1 MINGRWT
8 LERVLGS
15 GATATVYAARDA
27 TGTRVALKLLSEEMS
42 TRPDIR
48 ERFEREGQAAQTI
61 PHGGVV
67 RVLEHDATDPRN
79 TYLAMELLEGETL
92 AERVSREGSIPT
104 EELLQIVNQVLDV
117 LVVAHAQGVV
127 HRDLKPGNLFLT
139 NAGGVKVLDFGV
151 ARVTE
156 PGSKRPG
163 THLGVTL
170 GTAAYMAPE
179 QAQGRS
185 AEVDGRSDLFSVGA
199 MMFRLVTGR
208 RVHECENEAQLL
220 AAMATQPAPKVATV
234 APNVPTGIASII
246 DVALSFSRD
255 ARYWE
260 ARAMQNDVRAVL
272 AGRPP
277 QNATLSLSSREQE
290 TVLAGPV
297 APPSDPADQLGAPE
311 EDRKTSIEG
320 QVLAER
326 YRIEQ
331 LLGSGGMG
339 AVYRGTHIHMRKAV
353 AVKVLH
359 REMTVLPEVVAR
371 FEREAVAAARIE
383 HPNVATAT
391 DFGRLDDGSFYLV
404 LEYVE
409 GRSLRELLD
418 TERKLP
424 ALRALHITA
433 QIVAA
438 LSAAHAAGIVH
449 RDLKPDNVM
458 LVERKGDPD
467 FVKVLDFGI
476 AKLSAE
482 DTAGQPALTQ
492 IGSVFGTPEY
502 MSPEQAKGEPVDA
515 RADLY
520 TVGLLLYEMLTGQTP
535 FQHDDMIAV
544 LTAQMTQPP
553 PPLPADVDPNLSALV
568 MTQLAKEPAERI
580 QTADELLQRLQQMLG
595 YDPLSVPQSV
605 IGSVQVAYH
614 PAVLDPTQPGDSPAS
629 STTGIAATLPDA
641 GGPSAASAGAAVAP
655 VTDPLAR
662 LRQRAP
668 TLFRT
673 YPIAGRSVPV
683 WAIGGGAAIV
693 GLVATVAVLLLFT
706 VASEPDSA
714 RRGQAQAGEA
724 TTSKT
729 DAAQDQLLRQAAS
742 GEQKALKTLDA
753 RPENQRSLAEWK
765 ALGRGHA
772 KAGEIDRSVTAYARA
787 LRLDPSLNADQQL
800 QRDLRRALDD
810 PRVQAQALELCKKS
824 LGSVGPDL
832 LHDLWDAHRRD
843 SKTKSYA
850 DRAMQ
855 VLSEQSVR
863 DQASPALSV
872 ALDLQQARG
881 CAAHKKLLPRAAK
894 YADARSDPYLRRLL
908 ATKGCGFLGLGD
920 CYSCVRGDPNLRPA
934 LDRARATPAPDFA
947 PTSVPKQPAAK

>member
-1 MINGRWT
+1 M
-8 LERVLGS
+8 LGA

-27 TGTRVALKLLSEEMS
+27 SGQRVALKLLSEEMS

-61 PHGGVV
+61 PHTGVV
-67 RVLEHDATDPRN
+67 QVLEHGGSDPHN
-79 TYLAMELLEGETL
+79 AYLAMELLEGETL
-92 AERVSREGSIPT
+92 AERVTREGFIPADD
-104 EELLQIVNQVLDV
+104 LLRIVDQVLDV
-117 LVVAHAQGVV
+117 LIVAHAQGVV

-139 NAGGVKVLDFGV
+139 TAGGVKVLDFGI

-156 PGSKRPG
+156 LGSKRAG

-179 QAQGRS
+179 QAQGRN

-208 RVHECENEAQLL
+208 RVHECETEAQLL

-246 DVALSFSRD
+246 DVALSFSKD

-272 AGRPP
+272 AGRSP
-277 QNATLSLSSREQE
+277 QNATRALSSREQE
-290 TVLAGPV
+290 TLLGGAATP
-297 APPSDPADQLGAPE
+297 APAPE
-311 EDRKTSIEG
+311 VEPSASEGDRETSIEG

-326 YRIEQ
+326 YQIEE

-359 REMTVLPEVVAR
+359 REMTMHPEVVAR

-391 DFGRLDDGSFYLV
+391 DFGRLEDGSFYLV

-418 TERKLP
+418 TEQKLP

-438 LSAAHAAGIVH
+438 LGAAHAAGIVH

-502 MSPEQAKGEPVDA
+502 MAPEQAKGEPVDA

-520 TVGLLLYEMLTGQTP
+520 TVGLLLYEMLSGRTP
-535 FQHDDMIAV
+535 FEHEDMIAV

-553 PPLPADVDPNLSALV
+553 PPLSPDVDPELSGLV
-568 MTQLAKEPAERI
+568 MTQLAKEPAQRI

-595 YDPLSVPQSV
+595 YDPLSVPQSAM
-605 IGSVQVAYH
+605 GSAQIAYH
-614 PAVLDPTQPGDSPAS
+614 PTILEPTQPGESPAS

-641 GGPSAASAGAAVAP
+641 GAPAPALASVTAAAASR
-655 VTDPLAR
+655 PLAR

-668 TLFRT
+668 ALFKT
-673 YPIAGRSVPV
+673 FPIAGHAVPV
-683 WAIGGGAAIV
+683 WIIGSGATVI
-693 GLVATVAVLLLFT
+693 GLVATVVVLLLVT
-706 VASEPDSA
+706 VAGEPGSETVKHGQDTA
-714 RRGQAQAGEA
+714 RDAA
-724 TTSKT
+724 TGKT
-729 DAAQDQLLRQAAS
+729 DDEQDRLLRQAES
-742 GEQKALKTLDA
+742 GDRATLKALAA
-753 RPENQRSLAEWK
+753 RPESQRSLAVWK

-772 KAGEIDRSVTAYARA
+772 KVGELDLSLAAYARA
-787 LRLDPSLNADQQL
+787 LRLDPSLSADKQL

-810 PRVQAQALELCKKS
+810 PGTHPQALELCKKS
-824 LGSVGPDL
+824 LGSVGPAL
-832 LHDLWDAHRRD
+832 LFDVWDAHRRD
-843 SKTKSYA
+843 TRMKPYA

-855 VLSEQSVR
+855 ALSDEAVR
-863 DQASPALSV
+863 DKASPALSV

-881 CAAHKKLLPRAAK
+881 CAAHKKLLSRAAK
-894 YADARSDPYLRRLL
+894 DADARSDPYLRRLL

-934 LDRARATPAPDFA
+934 LDRARTTPAPDFA
-947 PTSVPKQPAAK
+947 SVPARTPKK